1 MRIGIILFLTFLTL
15 PCSAAQNAAQT
26 VTLGHS
32 TRMESR
38 QLGTTHEINV
48 SLPAN
53 YEKEQTVQFPVVYII
68 DGGVQQDFKHI
79 AGLGTLPDSN
89 PFVFQSAIYVG
100 ISTEQRLFEL
110 TAPNHDPRYA
120 KPDSTLGGAV
130 KFRQFITDQVIPSIE
145 STYRTNGQRIIIG
158 ESLAGLFILETWLQ
172 QPELFTDYIAISPSL
187 WYDDRHLAKQAST
200 LLEAHADKPR
210 RLYLTMASEGGTMQ
224 RGLDE
229 VLDAIKQRGFD
240 HLQVK
245 YVDRSKTEHHWT
257 VYHEAALDALRWTLP
272 VPEPSWINEPDP
284 WYLVEGANPPGWNT
298 SNAPVSA
305 PKGE

>member
-1 MRIGIILFLTFLTL
+1 MRTRFLLL
-15 PCSAAQNAAQT
+15 LAVLAQT
-26 VTLGHS
+26 CYAAENARQTVSLGHS
-32 TRMESR
+32 AKMESA

-48 SLPAN
+48 LLPASYAEN
-53 YEKEQTVQFPVVYII
+53 LTSTFPVVYII
-68 DGGVQQDFKHI
+68 DGGVKQDFKHI

-89 PFVFQSAIYVG
+89 PLVFQSAIYVG

-120 KPDSTLGGAV
+120 KPEGSLGGAAQ
-130 KFRQFITDQVIPSIE
+130 FRQFIIDQVIPWIE
-145 STYRTNGQRIIIG
+145 TQYRTNSQRIIMG

-187 WYDDRHLAKQAST
+187 WYDDRYLAKHANS
-200 LLEAHADKPR
+200 LLKMHADQPR

-229 VLDAIKQRGFD
+229 ILAAVEQRNFKHLD
-240 HLQVK
+240 VK
-245 YVDRSKTEHHWT
+245 YVDRSKAEHHWT
-257 VYHEAALDALRWTLP
+257 IYHEAALDALRWTLP

-298 SNAPVSA
+298 RSA
-305 PKGE
+305 PLSAPRHD